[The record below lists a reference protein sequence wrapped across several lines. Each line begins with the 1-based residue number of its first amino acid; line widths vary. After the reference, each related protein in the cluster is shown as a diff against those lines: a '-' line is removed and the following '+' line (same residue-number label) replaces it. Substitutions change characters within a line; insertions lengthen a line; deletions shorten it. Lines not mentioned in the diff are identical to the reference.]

1 MNTIQIRS
9 CKREELSIISDLAYR
24 IWPLAYKE
32 MISQQQMDFMLN
44 WMYSLET
51 LEKQFEEGQQFFIA
65 EENVEPVGFIAI
77 EALSKQIWKIQK
89 LYVLVEKH
97 GRGIGKFLLQK
108 AMDLAKKQQVLSL
121 ELQVNRENKAVE
133 FYKKMGF
140 TIREAADFDIG
151 NGFYMNDY
159 VMEIQ
164 L

>member
-77 EALSKQIWKIQK
+77 EALSKQNWKIQK

-108 AMDLAKKQQVLSL
+108 AIDLAKKQQVFSL